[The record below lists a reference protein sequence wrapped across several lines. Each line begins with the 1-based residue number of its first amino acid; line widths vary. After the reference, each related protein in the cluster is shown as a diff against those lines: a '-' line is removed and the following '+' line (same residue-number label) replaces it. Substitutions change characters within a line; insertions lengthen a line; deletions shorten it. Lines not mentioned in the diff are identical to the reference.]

1 MSKLLGDKFK
11 KDKRVTRAKKLLK
24 EALKAH
30 QSKLTEIKPPDPKLK
45 KSYDKMIAD
54 CSELRGGK
62 LYYPYLSSGLGNGP
76 LVELADGSV
85 KYDFITG
92 IGVHYFGH
100 NYPKLLDASV
110 DAALEDTIIQGNL
123 QQSTTSLE
131 LMDLLVKG
139 ACRKG
144 EGRNPSKLTH
154 CFLTSSGAMANE
166 NALKMIFQKHSPA
179 SRLLVFNRSFAGRS
193 LVCGQITD
201 KPENRQ
207 GLPKVLDVDYIP
219 FFVLWHQ
226 MLVSRCHN
234 HLSPVFDL
242 LVHQL
247 YHLVPVCM
255 VQFRKH
261 IIQ

>member
-1 MSKLLGDKFK
+1 MSHKTPNLLGEKFK
-11 KDKRVTRAKKLLK
+11 TDRRVRQAKRLLSA
-24 EALKAH
+24 ALKD
-30 QSKLTEIKPPDPKLK
+30 SRTKLTKIKPADPKLK
-45 KSYDKMIAD
+45 NRYQKMVD
-54 CSELRGGK
+54 QCSALRGGQ

-76 LVELADGSV
+76 FVELADGSV

-123 QQSTTSLE
+123 PQSTSSLE

-166 NALKMIFQKHSPA
+166 NALK
-179 SRLLVFNRSFAGRS
+179 
-193 LVCGQITD
+193 
-201 KPENRQ
+201 
-207 GLPKVLDVDYIP
+207 
-219 FFVLWHQ
+219 
-226 MLVSRCHN
+226 
-234 HLSPVFDL
+234 
-242 LVHQL
+242 
-247 YHLVPVCM
+247 
-255 VQFRKH
+255 
-261 IIQ
+261 